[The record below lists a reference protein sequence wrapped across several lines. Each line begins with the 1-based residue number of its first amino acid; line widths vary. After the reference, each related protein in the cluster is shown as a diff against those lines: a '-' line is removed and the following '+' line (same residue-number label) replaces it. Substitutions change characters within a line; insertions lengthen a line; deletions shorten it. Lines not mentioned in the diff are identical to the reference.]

1 MELAR
6 MGSLTDAFSGIIFWV
21 AIGVAI
27 YFAIRKSFRFKG
39 GQIRGQWEA
48 LIEQGS
54 GNADAVYEGIEDAL
68 KSANPPKVR
77 WERAGIHAGN
87 LMTGKRYDGLKVNN
101 SELKDYRIYIFA
113 YDYGTSLHVA
123 WFLTYQKPWLKFIK
137 IIDIPQQLELNAY
150 GNTVHAAT
158 KKAVQT
164 LMERLGQDFSK
175 INTKSKG
182 FLEVW

>member
-1 MELAR
+1 MELAG
-6 MGSLTDAFSGIIFWV
+6 MGSLKDVFSSIIFWV
-21 AIGVAI
+21 ALGVAVYLI
-27 YFAIRKSFRFKG
+27 KRKSFRFKG
-39 GQIRGQWEA
+39 GQIRGQWEV

-54 GNADAVYEGIEDAL
+54 GNADAVYEEIEDAL

-77 WERAGIHAGN
+77 WERAGIYAGN